1 MRKKSDFF
9 PTVSKYKT
17 LEKKL
22 CEKNIFNSAI
32 AVGKCL
38 VEKSVLLTD
47 LLEISNCLSSLT
59 DRLFRVCIK
68 QENTANAVCKPPPWA
83 TGWKLLPFQKKKCK
97 HLPNPFFSPEE
108 LNSYCYKKEAKFHLI
123 TSFQKGTQ

>member
-9 PTVSKYKT
+9 PTVSKHKT

-22 CEKNIFNSAI
+22 SEKNVFNSAI

-68 QENTANAVCKPPPWA
+68 QENTANAVWKPPPWA
-83 TGWKLLPFQKKKCK
+83 TGRKLLPFKKKK
-97 HLPNPFFSPEE
+97 VQTL
-108 LNSYCYKKEAKFHLI
+108 
-123 TSFQKGTQ
+123 T